1 MSSASSTDSAPYL
14 HANKFSRFI
23 HHWISPLLEKSR
35 EQSTLYLNDLY
46 DLPADLK
53 SSTLTDKLEANW
65 FDEIK
70 RNPQKPSLI
79 RATLRTLG
87 WRPFLLG
94 FLEILN
100 SLVRIAQPL
109 LLIFLMNFFE
119 PCSTIPAWQAWLFAM
134 ATTIASLISG
144 TIFNEYIYKTDLIA
158 AQLRIAYMGLIF
170 RKVLRLSSHSM
181 NSLSSGEI
189 TNLISNDAKRVEVA
203 FYLFNYI
210 WVAPIGIILM
220 SYLFWHFVKY
230 IAFIAIGYTLFIL
243 LFQTLFGRVSVYF
256 QTKIVEVTDERVK
269 IMSEIIK
276 SMRIVK
282 MYCWETAFIK
292 KINLVRKHEII
303 QYISLG
309 ICDCI
314 RILFVLTHISL
325 TFLMMYGTMWSLDIR
340 FDTRFFAIASCM
352 LGFMRL
358 FVIEFFSYAVRD
370 LSHYLPARKRIEAFL
385 LLNESERDL
394 RLLSSSHSEVKSID
408 EDKLVDDNKEKT
420 HSSQVIC
427 HLKHAQWNKNET
439 FSLKNI
445 VFNAYP
451 GDLICV
457 IGPVGSGKSS
467 LLQAL
472 TGEISY
478 FDGKIQLHGSVC
490 YVPQE
495 AWIFSSTIKD
505 NVLFGKEYNSKLFQH
520 VIHATA
526 LDTDFDQLTNSAN
539 TLVGDQGVMLSG
551 GQKARVNMARAL
563 YRNADIYLLD
573 DPLSAV
579 DAKVAKHLFE
589 KAIKCYLQ
597 DKICILV
604 THQIQFLQDA
614 TKIIVL
620 DNGRMVQMGTY
631 VELLSSSSSFT
642 RLLEDIHQYEKHFR
656 ANIQKQKSII
666 SSIQFEKDN
675 EEGLINLHTH
685 IDKKQEGKIQWHVYK
700 SYLKAGLGSVFGFII
715 ILFIFT
721 IQQATMMYSSWWLAT
736 WSDDESH
743 RYSSFNN
750 CTSGTME
757 KVNNIRL
764 MNDIEWNAHRN
775 ERFYIYC
782 ILVGILL
789 FLTFLRTIAAK
800 LMCLNAGRILHNK
813 MFQRIIRCPIYFFD
827 TNPVGRILNRFTNDV
842 NIMDERLSESVPEFF
857 DCAFAVVG
865 TVALVCVLNPWS
877 LIPAGIGLCSMLI
890 IRYRFAQCSRDLKRL
905 DGTTRSP
912 IYSHLTSTIHSLK
925 VIRSYHAEQICSNEF
940 LHHIDNHTRVHYLIV
955 TTDRWAAI
963 RFNWI
968 AFIFLALVTF
978 LALIIRIYQ
987 QEFSTAEIAI
997 TLFYSL
1003 NLLNFFQWSVRM
1015 TVYIETNMTAVQRV
1029 LEYCS
1034 LDQESPAQV
1043 SDKNRPLSNW
1053 PSHGCI
1059 VFENVSMC
1067 YSNDDDAPLALHNVS
1082 LTIEGG
1088 EKVGIVGRTGAG
1100 KNSFIQILFRM
1111 GILIDGQIRID
1122 DINIEDIGLDD
1133 LRSRIAI
1140 IPKDPVLFSGT
1151 IRSNLDP
1158 FNNYSDDDI
1167 WNALEQVQLKTLVN
1181 DIMLN
1186 GLDSIVNE
1194 SGSNLSVGQ
1203 KQLICLGR
1211 AILKQCKILIIDEAT
1226 ANVNNATDELIQ
1238 KAIREKFKQCTVL
1251 TIAHRLR
1258 TVIDSDRIMV
1268 LGNGELLEFDTPQAL
1283 LSNSNSHFTSLI
1295 EQTGSTEA
1303 QFLRTLVNTQD
1314 TNMNFDEPNVDSDE
1328 ELPLDPNENDPLL
1341 K

>member
-170 RKVLRLSSHSM
+170 RKVLRLSNHSM
-181 NSLSSGEI
+181 DSLSSGEI

-457 IGPVGSGKSS
+457 IGPVG
-467 LLQAL
+467 
-472 TGEISY
+472 T
-478 FDGKIQLHGSVC
+478 F
-490 YVPQE
+490 
-495 AWIFSSTIKD
+495 
-505 NVLFGKEYNSKLFQH
+505 
-520 VIHATA
+520 
-526 LDTDFDQLTNSAN
+526 
-539 TLVGDQGVMLSG
+539 
-551 GQKARVNMARAL
+551 
-563 YRNADIYLLD
+563 
-573 DPLSAV
+573 
-579 DAKVAKHLFE
+579 
-589 KAIKCYLQ
+589 
-597 DKICILV
+597 
-604 THQIQFLQDA
+604 
-614 TKIIVL
+614 
-620 DNGRMVQMGTY
+620 
-631 VELLSSSSSFT
+631 LLSSSSS
-642 RLLEDIHQYEKHFR
+642 
-656 ANIQKQKSII
+656 
-666 SSIQFEKDN
+666 
-675 EEGLINLHTH
+675 
-685 IDKKQEGKIQWHVYK
+685 VY
-700 SYLKAGLGSVFGFII
+700 
-715 ILFIFT
+715 
-721 IQQATMMYSSWWLAT
+721 
-736 WSDDESH
+736 
-743 RYSSFNN
+743 R
-750 CTSGTME
+750 
-757 KVNNIRL
+757 
-764 MNDIEWNAHRN
+764 
-775 ERFYIYC
+775 
-782 ILVGILL
+782 
-789 FLTFLRTIAAK
+789 
-800 LMCLNAGRILHNK
+800 

>member
-210 WVAPIGIILM
+210 W
-220 SYLFWHFVKY
+220 
-230 IAFIAIGYTLFIL
+230 
-243 LFQTLFGRVSVYF
+243 
-256 QTKIVEVTDERVK
+256 
-269 IMSEIIK
+269 
-276 SMRIVK
+276 
-282 MYCWETAFIK
+282 
-292 KINLVRKHEII
+292 
-303 QYISLG
+303 
-309 ICDCI
+309 
-314 RILFVLTHISL
+314 
-325 TFLMMYGTMWSLDIR
+325 
-340 FDTRFFAIASCM
+340 
-352 LGFMRL
+352 
-358 FVIEFFSYAVRD
+358 
-370 LSHYLPARKRIEAFL
+370 
-385 LLNESERDL
+385 
-394 RLLSSSHSEVKSID
+394 
-408 EDKLVDDNKEKT
+408 
-420 HSSQVIC
+420 
-427 HLKHAQWNKNET
+427 
-439 FSLKNI
+439 
-445 VFNAYP
+445 
-451 GDLICV
+451 
-457 IGPVGSGKSS
+457 
-467 LLQAL
+467 
-472 TGEISY
+472 
-478 FDGKIQLHGSVC
+478 
-490 YVPQE
+490 
-495 AWIFSSTIKD
+495 
-505 NVLFGKEYNSKLFQH
+505 
-520 VIHATA
+520 
-526 LDTDFDQLTNSAN
+526 
-539 TLVGDQGVMLSG
+539 
-551 GQKARVNMARAL
+551 
-563 YRNADIYLLD
+563 
-573 DPLSAV
+573 
-579 DAKVAKHLFE
+579 
-589 KAIKCYLQ
+589 
-597 DKICILV
+597 
-604 THQIQFLQDA
+604 
-614 TKIIVL
+614 
-620 DNGRMVQMGTY
+620 
-631 VELLSSSSSFT
+631 
-642 RLLEDIHQYEKHFR
+642 
-656 ANIQKQKSII
+656 
-666 SSIQFEKDN
+666 
-675 EEGLINLHTH
+675 
-685 IDKKQEGKIQWHVYK
+685 
-700 SYLKAGLGSVFGFII
+700 
-715 ILFIFT
+715 
-721 IQQATMMYSSWWLAT
+721 
-736 WSDDESH
+736 
-743 RYSSFNN
+743 
-750 CTSGTME
+750 
-757 KVNNIRL
+757 
-764 MNDIEWNAHRN
+764 
-775 ERFYIYC
+775 
-782 ILVGILL
+782 
-789 FLTFLRTIAAK
+789 
-800 LMCLNAGRILHNK
+800 
-813 MFQRIIRCPIYFFD
+813 
-827 TNPVGRILNRFTNDV
+827 
-842 NIMDERLSESVPEFF
+842 
-857 DCAFAVVG
+857 CAFAVVG

-1043 SDKNRPLSNW
+1043 SDKNRPPSNW

-1258 TVIDSDRIMV
+1258 TV